1 MSELEVRTSISG
13 TAEVQGA
20 LKGIGD
26 AAKKAGQEA
35 AAGAKDAQEALK
47 NQSKEVDRS
56 GGAFKAFREDVK
68 GLALALAGTAAVA
81 SIFARGNP
89 ELQRSLEATS
99 LAIAAVSTSLRALG
113 AVMKLV
119 AASPIVA
126 IIGGLIA
133 LGAAI
138 YFIVTSWERVKQVTV
153 DIWTGLVGFLRGIW
167 EGLATAA
174 TGFGNIISGAFSFDV
189 DQIKAGWEQAKTGFV
204 QTGSVIASAAVKTY
218 DAVKGAGK
226 TAFDFLTRADER
238 RRLEARGLMEY
249 QLAIGTKTL
258 HAKIALLE
266 REAFIERNNK
276 EKLYAIRLEQ
286 AGAAKAL
293 ADTEMKYIL
302 ENTELTKE
310 EQVRALG
317 ELAGAYFQQGAKMA
331 GALRA
336 VGEAM
341 AKVAKDIK
349 TNTQVVT
356 QELNKMLEQTR
367 LATSTFIVG
376 MLRDAQDANRSFF
389 RDIIAEHE
397 SLSDA
402 IRNLWDRIKQ
412 SILNR
417 IADIIADYVWGKLLG
432 VFKQIVTGQEEVEKS
447 SWSMGDTFSKVM
459 NAMGGAATTV
469 WNLIKGA
476 FSGISG
482 GLGGMFSGIAGGRA
496 AGTAGTTV
504 LGAFSG
510 AELAAAAPG
519 ISSVFSGAVL
529 ETGYTAAAHA
539 AAGISVAEF
548 AAMEAG
554 GGSLAAE
561 AALEMAAAEG
571 AGFSSILAT
580 MGPWGWAALGA
591 LALSGGLNNIVSGIT
606 DLFGGIVDTV
616 SSVIGDVG
624 DAIGD
629 VFSSIGDIFG
639 FAHGGDFMAASPQL
653 IRVGENGPEH
663 VSVRPAGAGGGGG
676 GVNINV
682 SGPLILDD
690 LSMAR
695 FVQTLMEAMRREG
708 YRYA

>member
-20 LKGIGD
+20 LKGVGD

-113 AVMKLV
+113 AVMRLV
-119 AASPIVA
+119 ASSPIVA

-138 YFIVTSWERVKQVTV
+138 YLIITNWERVKQVTV
-153 DIWTGLVGFLRGIW
+153 DIWTGLVGFLRGVW

-174 TGFGNIISGAFSFDV
+174 TGFGNIITGAFSFDL
-189 DQIKAGWEQAKTGFV
+189 DQVKAGWEQAKAGFA

-218 DAVKGAGK
+218 DVVKEAGK

-238 RRLEARGLMEY
+238 RRLEAKGLMEY
-249 QLAIGTKTL
+249 QIAIGTKTL

-293 ADTEMKYIL
+293 ADAEMKYIL

-402 IRNLWDRIKQ
+402 IRNLWERIRQ

-417 IADIIADYVWGKLLG
+417 VADIIADYVWGKLLD
-432 VFKQIVTGQEEVEKS
+432 VFKRIVTGQEEVEKS
-447 SWSMGDTFSKVM
+447 SWSMGDTFGKVM
-459 NAMGGAATTV
+459 SSMGGAATTV

-482 GLGGMFSGIAGGRA
+482 GLGGLFSGFGGAGK
-496 AGTAGTTV
+496 GTPGTTV
-504 LGAFSG
+504 FGGFAG

-529 ETGYTAAAHA
+529 ETGYTAAAHT

-548 AAMEAG
+548 AAMEAA

-571 AGFSSILAT
+571 AGFSSILAS
-580 MGPWGWAALGA
+580 MGPWGWAV
-591 LALSGGLNNIVSGIT
+591 LAAMVLSGGVGNIVSGIT

-616 SSVIGDVG
+616 GSVIGDVG

-653 IRVGENGPEH
+653 IRVGENGPEY

-676 GVNINV
+676 GVNVNV

>member
-258 HAKIALLE
+258 HDKIALLE

-317 ELAGAYFQQGAKMA
+317 ELGGAYLQQGAKMA

-341 AKVAKDIK
+341 VKVAKDIK

-417 IADIIADYVWGKLLG
+417 VADIIADYVWGKLLD
-432 VFKQIVTGQEEVEKS
+432 VFKRIVTGQGEVEKS
-447 SWSMGDTFSKVM
+447 SWSMGDTFGKVM
-459 NAMGGAATTV
+459 SSMGGAATTV
-469 WNLIKGA
+469 WNLIKSA

-482 GLGGMFSGIAGGRA
+482 GLGGLFSGFGGAGK
-496 AGTAGTTV
+496 GTPGTTV
-504 LGAFSG
+504 FGGFTGAK
-510 AELAAAAPG
+510 LAAAAPG
-519 ISSVFSGAVL
+519 IASVFSGPVL

-539 AAGISVAEF
+539 AAGITVAEF
-548 AAMEAG
+548 VELESVS
-554 GGSLAAE
+554 GSLAAE
-561 AALEMAAAEG
+561 MAMEGAAAEG
-571 AGFSSILAT
+571 AGFSNILAS

-591 LALSGGLNNIVSGIT
+591 LVLSGGAGGIVSSIT
-606 DLFGGIVDTV
+606 DLFGGVVDTV
-616 SSVIGDVG
+616 GSVIGDIG